1 MGSEKALYWTV
12 VSVLALLAGNHFA
25 ARQADGLGRFANRSL
40 ALIQQASGY
49 ANRFMAT
56 AEMMLGRDGTHFA
69 QAQTRLACAQTR
81 LASVQTVVAQHEAA
95 IARVEAEHARVPA
108 MQELGGTVICPRQ
121 HLRIVIPEIPATRT
135 DGTI

>member
-1 MGSEKALYWTV
+1 MGSEKALYWTA
-12 VSVLALLAGNHFA
+12 VSVLALLAGNHFV

-40 ALIQQASGY
+40 ALIEQASGY

-56 AEMMLGRDGTHFA
+56 AETMIGRDGTHFV

-81 LASVQTVVAQHEAA
+81 LASVQTVIAQHEAA
-95 IARVEAEHARVPA
+95 FAQVQAERAQIAA
-108 MQELGGTVICPRQ
+108 MQPLGGAICPRG
-121 HLRIVIPEIPATRT
+121 HLRMATPRLPH

>member
-1 MGSEKALYWTV
+1 MGSEKALYWTA

-40 ALIQQASGY
+40 ALIEQASGY

-56 AEMMLGRDGTHFA
+56 AEMMIVSDGTHFA

-81 LASVQTVVAQHEAA
+81 LASVQTVIAQREAA
-95 IARVEAEHARVPA
+95 FARVQAERAQIAA
-108 MQELGGTVICPRQ
+108 MQPLRGGVICPRER
-121 HLRIVIPEIPATRT
+121 LRMATPRLPH